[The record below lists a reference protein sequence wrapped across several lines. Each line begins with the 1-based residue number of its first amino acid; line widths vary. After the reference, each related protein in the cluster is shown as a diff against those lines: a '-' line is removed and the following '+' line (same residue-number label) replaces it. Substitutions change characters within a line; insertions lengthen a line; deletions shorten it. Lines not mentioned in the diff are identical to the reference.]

1 MLYGNFV
8 ENDIWAGKY
17 YCPEC
22 GKQMDFYLARV
33 YYRVKLFRGAT
44 IFSRFKKRVCICEK
58 CGSCKVLD
66 RAEYNEMHT
75 EAVARARRGEFP
87 ARIIARDFSPR
98 SIKLYRKLARMRAR
112 AFMCAHRLR
121 SVFRRQCS
129 LRYYC
134 RASHAAL
141 RLYRREIHPP
151 VTGCRHEKGH
161 IRLFRQKQ
169 RKAGINRKK
178 KNQGRPS
185 KGSPF

>member
-1 MLYGNFV
+1 MVMKMLYGNFA

-98 SIKLYRKLARMRAR
+98 SIKLYRKLAVSSLACALALLCALT
-112 AFMCAHRLR
+112 AFGAF
-121 SVFRRQCS
+121 SGGNAV
-129 LRYYC
+129 YVII
-134 RASHAAL
+134 AAL
-141 RLYRREIHPP
+141 LTLLCGYIGVKYTRRLQDAVMKKAIFDYF
-151 VTGCRHEKGH
+151 GKSKEK
-161 IRLFRQKQ
+161 QE
-169 RKAGINRKK
+169 
-178 KNQGRPS
+178 
-185 KGSPF
+185 